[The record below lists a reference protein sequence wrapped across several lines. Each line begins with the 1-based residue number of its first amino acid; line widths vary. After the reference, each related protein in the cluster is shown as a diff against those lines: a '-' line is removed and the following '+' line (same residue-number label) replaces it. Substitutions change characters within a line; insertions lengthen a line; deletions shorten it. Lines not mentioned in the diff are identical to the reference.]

1 MRGCAS
7 GSAAIGDGDLGPA
20 DGVLDATTI
29 TTTTCIRWWIVGG
42 FGMAVIAL
50 LCKVSKLVRDEGLR

>member
-29 TTTTCIRWWIVGG
+29 TTTTCIRWWIVG
-42 FGMAVIAL
+42 FGIAVIAL
-50 LCKVSKLVRDEGLR
+50 ICEVSGLVRDEGLR